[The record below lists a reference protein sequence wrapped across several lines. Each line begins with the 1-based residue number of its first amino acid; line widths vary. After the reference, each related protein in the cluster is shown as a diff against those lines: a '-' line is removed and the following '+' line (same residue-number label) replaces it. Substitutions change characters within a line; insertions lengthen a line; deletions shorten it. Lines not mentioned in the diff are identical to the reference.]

1 MHTHTHTHTHT
12 HKHTHARTHKRAHTH
27 THKRAR
33 NFGSGGKSNSTRKKL
48 GSTCGLPQKASRVRR
63 GVGSMGSRLPST
75 GFDIKLVRRTK
86 DPAFQFRTCTAL
98 HQNMATESRATG
110 PGTGR
115 AGRGVARRRSGEL
128 RRTLSAYGPARPACS
143 RRPGHAKREASA
155 LLCRQGPGPVIGGRV
170 GCGSLGSQAGPRS
183 RYGATSRQTG

>member
-1 MHTHTHTHTHT
+1 MRLRRNLA
-12 HKHTHARTHKRAHTH
+12 ARGKREIAPEPQQTRR
-27 THKRAR
+27 K
-33 NFGSGGKSNSTRKKL
+33 FGSGKSNSTRKKL

-75 GFDIKLVRRTK
+75 GFDITIVRDTK

-183 RYGATSRQTG
+183 R